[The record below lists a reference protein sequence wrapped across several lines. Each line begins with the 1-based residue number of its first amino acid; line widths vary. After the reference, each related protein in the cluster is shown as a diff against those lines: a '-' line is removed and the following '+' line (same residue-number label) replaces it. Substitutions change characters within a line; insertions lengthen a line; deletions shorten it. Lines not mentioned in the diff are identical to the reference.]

1 MLPDAQNQGLHKSK
15 KLKQPSGNWVM
26 SCGKFHYKARKM
38 KKNPRTINEHFDQK
52 YGKPGTKSR
61 LEFEIKAKAFVIE
74 ELKKVKKEA
83 DNKKAR
89 NK

>member
-1 MLPDAQNQGLHKSK
+1 
-15 KLKQPSGNWVM
+15 
-26 SCGKFHYKARKM
+26 M

-61 LEFEIKAKAFVIE
+61 LDFEIKAKAFVIE